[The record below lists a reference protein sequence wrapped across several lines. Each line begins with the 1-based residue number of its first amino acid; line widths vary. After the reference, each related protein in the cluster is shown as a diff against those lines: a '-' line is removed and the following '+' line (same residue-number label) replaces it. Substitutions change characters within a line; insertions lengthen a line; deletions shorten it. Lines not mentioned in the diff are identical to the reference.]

1 MRLRKA
7 APLAFSVSCAAIYR
21 KFFRQRKG
29 KVVIYDSDMA
39 TFALEYAQEH
49 LVELFHAARLGQ
61 EVVIV
66 REDGKSCELTPL
78 AEIPFREA
86 SIVDAEA
93 PEEPEAATGG
103 LVPA

>member
-1 MRLRKA
+1 
-7 APLAFSVSCAAIYR
+7 
-21 KFFRQRKG
+21 
-29 KVVIYDSDMA
+29 MA

-61 EVVIV
+61 EIVIM

-78 AEIPFREA
+78 AEIPLREI
-86 SIVDAEA
+86 SVTEAETL
-93 PEEPEAATGG
+93 EEPEAADGG

>member
-1 MRLRKA
+1 
-7 APLAFSVSCAAIYR
+7 
-21 KFFRQRKG
+21 
-29 KVVIYDSDMA
+29 MA

-78 AEIPFREA
+78 AEIPIRET
-86 SIVDAEA
+86 SSTVVEL
-93 PEEPEAATGG
+93 PEEPEAATGD

>member
-1 MRLRKA
+1 
-7 APLAFSVSCAAIYR
+7 
-21 KFFRQRKG
+21 
-29 KVVIYDSDMA
+29 MA

-61 EVVIV
+61 EVVIM

-78 AEIPFREA
+78 AEIPLREV
-86 SIVDAEA
+86 SVTEAETL
-93 PEEPEAATGG
+93 EEPEAAAGG

>member
-1 MRLRKA
+1 
-7 APLAFSVSCAAIYR
+7 
-21 KFFRQRKG
+21 
-29 KVVIYDSDMA
+29 MA

-61 EVVIV
+61 EVVIM

-78 AEIPFREA
+78 AEIPLRE
-86 SIVDAEA
+86 ITVAEA
-93 PEEPEAATGG
+93 ETVEEPEEATGG